1 MNRSKLTYSEKQHL
15 FINVS
20 IGLLLVSNIYF
31 ILSCHLCIVKT
42 LQFETIVL
50 WYKLPLYLKSKS
62 LLNAKLPLKAIL
74 HLISIRI
81 CILVGVN
88 IETFIKN
95 TTLHMV

>member
-62 LLNAKLPLKAIL
+62 ILNAKLSLKANS
-74 HLISIRI
+74 SIFYNLYI
-81 CILVGVN
+81 KGSKSLYSSM
-88 IETFIKN
+88 FIGII
-95 TTLHMV
+95 